1 MRIQDFNFIAATL
14 MLVLVV
20 GCVSHKPSPIYNQ
33 NQTIYPGQDLLS
45 TTNAEPGSTFEI
57 GVYIVKKGDT
67 LSHIAATFQVT
78 VRDLQVL
85 NSDLTP
91 FIKVGQ
97 KIRIYERKI
106 Q

>member
-1 MRIQDFNFIAATL
+1 
-14 MLVLVV
+14 MLVFVV

-33 NQTIYPGQDLLS
+33 NQTFNPGQDLLS
-45 TTNAEPGSTFEI
+45 ATNAEPGSTYEI
-57 GVYIVKKGDT
+57 EFYIVKKGDT

-78 VRDLQVL
+78 VRDLLAL
-85 NSDLTP
+85 NSGLTP
-91 FIKVGQ
+91 FMQVGQ